1 VIRRTSKLILDIVG
15 SALAGAA
22 VLVALLL
29 WRLAGEPVSLSFL
42 TPHLQDALRTEDGS
56 LRFELEDTVLTWAGW
71 ERTLEIRL
79 VGVKVLGPEGNT
91 LAAVP
96 EVSVSL
102 STRAML
108 RGIVAPTSIDVRR
121 PEINLLLFPAGDFK
135 FDLSEGK
142 LDNIFHWDIADFL
155 VPPNKERPIG
165 YLTRISIFDSLVV
178 VDDQMLETIWRA
190 DNTDIIIT
198 RNETGVQGEITLDLD
213 VSEMKEGMAAGEDFP
228 SHQAAHLDL
237 EFFYDTATG
246 QLTPDGED
254 AQLHLKAVLKDFP
267 FDGFKRYWPKSL
279 AEPSRNWIIN
289 HLSQGAIH
297 ETQAAFSV
305 HLPGGD
311 FSAVDMKS
319 ITGKLKFTGL
329 SVDFLSPMPPASKL
343 EGTAIFSHN
352 HIDFNVT
359 SGHVGALSIENST
372 VNMWDLDTDI
382 EKARVEAV
390 VRGSARDL
398 LTVLDEEPLGA
409 ARYLGIDP
417 SQVKGEMVGRAM
429 FSFPLRR
436 DLDLP
441 MVTISAAANLTD
453 VTLPDMVLGE
463 DMTQGDLAVKVTRD
477 MMNVDGNAVFE
488 DIPAQIS
495 GINHFT
501 DNAPFV
507 SRYTVKATMDE
518 EARHR
523 FDLDT
528 HPYLTGPVDVEL
540 IWTELGGP
548 KGDLSVVANLG
559 STSLNFG
566 LLEWTKS
573 PGFPGTAQA
582 SLSLEDQRLVKMRS
596 FSITAEDLDVAGE
609 AVFTPDGK
617 GLQNITFKRLKTGR
631 NDFTSIVEF
640 RSDGGY
646 DIALSG
652 NVLDISHLFDR
663 DEPDEKPLP
672 PLAIELDVDRLW
684 VKPEGVFNSVSG
696 SLLNQN
702 DAWRNL
708 SLDANMGEEGHVALH
723 LSPEGRMPSLR
734 SSEDPLGASPIP
746 SGTSSRLTV
755 TSNDAGAL
763 LRRLGFYTDMEK
775 GELKLSGKIDDSQ
788 IFRPFSGDLEID
800 DYHIVK
806 APVLMRLLTLADL
819 TGIVDE
825 IKGEGISFKKF
836 SAPFTYENDLV
847 NIRDGG
853 AFGLSVGITFEGV
866 LDLERN
872 VSELDGTLV
881 PAYTLNSIW
890 GKIPI
895 LGKIVTGEEKGG
907 GVFAV
912 TFRARGPI
920 DNPKIS
926 INPLAALTP
935 GILRNLFE
943 VFKIKGGLYRMFEG
957 GSEHDGDQ
965 KDTTP
970 FPRSSGNPF
979 GTAPIPSDTTR

>member
-1 VIRRTSKLILDIVG
+1 MIRRTSKLILDIFG
-15 SALAGAA
+15 AALAGAA

-29 WRLAGEPVSLSFL
+29 WRLAGEPISLPFL
-42 TPHLQDALRTEDGS
+42 TPHLQDALRTEGGS

-79 VGVKVLGPEGNT
+79 VGVKALGPEGDI

-135 FDLSEGK
+135 FDFSEGRE
-142 LDNIFHWDIADFL
+142 DNVFHWDIADFL
-155 VPPNKERPIG
+155 VPPNKDRPIG
-165 YLTRISIFDSLVV
+165 YLTRIRIFDSLVV
-178 VDDQMLETIWRA
+178 IDDRMLETIWRA
-190 DNTDIIIT
+190 GNTDIIIT
-198 RNETGVQGEITLDLD
+198 RNETGIQGEIALDLD
-213 VSEMKEGMAAGEDFP
+213 VSEVKEGMATGEDFP
-228 SHQAAHLDL
+228 SRQEAHLDL
-237 EFFYDTATG
+237 AFFYDTTTG
-246 QLTPDGED
+246 QLTPDSEG
-254 AQLHLKAVLKDFP
+254 AQLHLEAVLKDFP
-267 FDGFKRYWPKSL
+267 FNGFKRYWPKSL
-279 AEPSRNWIIN
+279 AEPSRDWIIN
-289 HLSQGAIH
+289 HLSQGSIQ
-297 ETQAAFSV
+297 ETQADFSV
-305 HLPGGD
+305 YLPGGD

-319 ITGKLKFTGL
+319 VTGELRFTGL

-343 EGTAIFSHN
+343 AGTAIFSHN

-359 SGHVGALSIENST
+359 SGHVGALSIEDST
-372 VNMWDLDTDI
+372 VKMWDLDTDI

-409 ARYLGIDP
+409 ARYLGIDS
-417 SQVKGEMVGRAM
+417 SQVKGEMVGRMVFA
-429 FSFPLRR
+429 FPLRR

-463 DMTQGDLAVKVTRD
+463 DMTQGDLSVKVTRD
-477 MMNVDGNAVFE
+477 MMSVDGNAVF
-488 DIPAQIS
+488 DGVPARVS
-495 GINHFT
+495 GVNHFT
-501 DNAPFV
+501 DHAPFV
-507 SRYTVKATMDE
+507 SRYTVKATLDE

-528 HPYLTGPVDVEL
+528 RPYLAGPVGVEL
-540 IWTELGGP
+540 IWTELGGS
-548 KGDLSVVANLG
+548 KGDLSVAANLG
-559 STSLNFG
+559 SASLNFG
-566 LLEWTKS
+566 LLGWAKS
-573 PGFPGTAQA
+573 PEFPGTAQA
-582 SLSLEDQRLVKMRS
+582 SLSLEDQRLTKMRS

-640 RSDGGY
+640 RPDGGY

-652 NVLDISHLFDR
+652 NVLDINHLFDR
-663 DEPDEKPLP
+663 DESDEKPLP

-708 SLDANMGEEGHVALH
+708 SLDADMGKEGHVTLR
-723 LSPEGRMPSLR
+723 LSPEDQTPFLR
-734 SSEDPLGASPIP
+734 SSENPFGAAPIP
-746 SGTSSRLTV
+746 SGANSYLTV
-755 TSNDAGAL
+755 TSDDAGAL
-763 LRRLGFYTDMEK
+763 LRRLGFYPNMEK
-775 GELKLSGKIDDSQ
+775 GKLKLSGKIDDSQ
-788 IFRPFSGDLEID
+788 IFRLFSGDLEID
-800 DYHIVK
+800 NYHIVK

-836 SAPFTYENDLV
+836 SAPFTYENDLIS
-847 NIRDGG
+847 IRDGG
-853 AFGLSVGITFEGV
+853 AFGLSVGITFKGV
-866 LDLERN
+866 LDLERD

-890 GKIPI
+890 GQIPI
-895 LGKIVTGEEKGG
+895 LGEIVTGEEKGG

-912 TFRARGPI
+912 TFRTSGPI
-920 DNPKIS
+920 DDPKIS

-935 GILRNLFE
+935 GILRNLFNL
-943 VFKIKGGLYRMFEG
+943 FKGTLFEDTLFRMFES
-957 GSEHDGDQ
+957 GSEHDGDK
-965 KDTTP
+965 KDT
-970 FPRSSGNPF
+970 
-979 GTAPIPSDTTR
+979 AP